1 LFFLDAVEILDNNPY
16 RNNTAKRPLVYI
28 DMFAVSLPSEANA
41 KKENPSIIDM
51 ANAAYSMTP
60 SVGVNAAP
68 ANVQRL
74 KSSEVTWNTRNR
86 KTNLSSTSV
95 DERLDAARAML
106 GISPC
111 SVTDGSV
118 GSMMGERGSAKSK
131 QRHSSTPG
139 SSQSSGDQQ
148 VEGSVYATVQSSN
161 DPHARRPRSDSAGL
175 EALAFLATQE
185 QEAAV
190 TATSTTR
197 TMTTNAQTTV
207 PYSSVSLVPTA
218 TVTSSDD
225 DSEIMPPPP
234 PRTTVT
240 RRRRSVS
247 NPEGMDKWGLPM
259 TTSPGDCDKK
269 STSHT
274 MRRLRL
280 VLPASILE
288 EEIAEANAAVVAKER
303 STASASALAASLLS
317 EKNDFNSTNI
327 VYGGTQLPLVEEE
340 EDDDDENLD
349 HEELLR
355 RARSRLLE
363 DLSQSNLSG
372 EKGVLTLPHS
382 LRKYKEVYNKNGRIG
397 IYTPAERA
405 AIIARFQS
413 KRTRRVWNKKIRYN
427 CRKNLA
433 DRRLRVKGRF
443 VKRTATPAVVTNES
457 PQTLGIKPAEKNG
470 SAKEKTSTT
479 SSTIAPIPEDIEVD
493 QADRDT
499 EMPDVTDPDAGFCP
513 TDDQPYRRLRRHTIT

>member
-1 LFFLDAVEILDNNPY
+1 
-16 RNNTAKRPLVYI
+16 
-28 DMFAVSLPSEANA
+28 MFDVSLPSEADG
-41 KKENPSIIDM
+41 KKQNPSIIDM

-60 SVGVNAAP
+60 SAGVGVGAVTATD
-68 ANVQRL
+68 QQL
-74 KSSEVTWNTRNR
+74 KISDGHWSSRSRNNSASS
-86 KTNLSSTSV
+86 TNL

-118 GSMMGERGSAKSK
+118 GSIMGGRGGASVK
-131 QRHSSTPG
+131 QRHASALCC
-139 SSQSSGDQQ
+139 SQRSGDQQ
-148 VEGSVYATVQSSN
+148 VERSFTDTNQFSSAHSV
-161 DPHARRPRSDSAGL
+161 RRPRSNSAGL
-175 EALAFLATQE
+175 EALAFLASQE
-185 QEAAV
+185 QEAVAAAATTTI
-190 TATSTTR
+190 TAR
-197 TMTTNAQTTV
+197 TMTTTVQTTV
-207 PYSSVSLVPTA
+207 PYSSVSLVANP

-240 RRRRSVS
+240 PRRRSVS

-259 TTSPGDCDKK
+259 TCSTMDYHESSK
-269 STSHT
+269 SQMKT

-280 VLPASILE
+280 VLPVSILE
-288 EEIAEANAAVVAKER
+288 EEIAEANAAVIAKEK

-317 EKNDFNSTNI
+317 HKNNI
-327 VYGGTQLPLVEEE
+327 YQSNRVYGGSQLPLVEEE
-340 EDDDDENLD
+340 DDEDENLNHD
-349 HEELLR
+349 ELLR

-443 VKRTATPAVVTNES
+443 VKRTTTTTAV
-457 PQTLGIKPAEKNG
+457 
-470 SAKEKTSTT
+470 AKETRKALCVATATAPATTFERAGDTSGVASTRA
-479 SSTIAPIPEDIEVD
+479 SSAISSIPEDIEISQGD
-493 QADRDT
+493 NDT
-499 EMPDVTDPDAGFCP
+499 EMPDVSDPDAGFCP
-513 TDDQPYRRLRRHTIT
+513 TSDQPYRRVRRHTIT

>member
-1 LFFLDAVEILDNNPY
+1 VRLGFTWRYRILDNNTILKINHHSSARHPF
-16 RNNTAKRPLVYI
+16 VYP

-41 KKENPSIIDM
+41 KKENPSIIDI

-60 SVGVNAAP
+60 SAGVSIASTNI
-68 ANVQRL
+68 QKL
-74 KSSEVTWNTRNR
+74 KSSDVTWNTSSRN
-86 KTNLSSTSV
+86 KSTSSTSF
-95 DERLDAARAML
+95 DERLEAARAML

-118 GSMMGERGSAKSK
+118 GYMMGDRTSAKFK

-139 SSQSSGDQQ
+139 SSQSSGDRQ
-148 VEGSVYATVQSSN
+148 VEGSVSGTNQSSN
-161 DPHARRPRSDSAGL
+161 LPNARRSRSDSVGL

-185 QEAAV
+185 QEAQEAAV
-190 TATSTTR
+190 A
-197 TMTTNAQTTV
+197 

-247 NPEGMDKWGLPM
+247 NPEGMDKWGLP
-259 TTSPGDCDKK
+259 TTSSTMDCDKE
-269 STSHT
+269 STPQT

-317 EKNDFNSTNI
+317 EKNNTNGI
-327 VYGGTQLPLVEEE
+327 NMVYGGSHLPLVEEE

-349 HEELLR
+349 HDELLR

-443 VKRTATPAVVTNES
+443 VKRTATPTVVTNET
-457 PQTLGIKPAEKNG
+457 PKTTRIAPAEKI
-470 SAKEKTSTT
+470 SSTKEKTSIT
-479 SSTIAPIPEDIEVD
+479 SSVVSSNPEDIKVD

-499 EMPDVTDPDAGFCP
+499 EMPDVTDPNAGFCP

>member
-1 LFFLDAVEILDNNPY
+1 
-16 RNNTAKRPLVYI
+16 
-28 DMFAVSLPSEANA
+28 MFAVSLPSEANG
-41 KKENPSIIDM
+41 KRDNPSIIDM
-51 ANAAYSMTP
+51 ANAAYSMVP
-60 SVGVNAAP
+60 PAGVGAAT
-68 ANVQRL
+68 ATNQQL
-74 KSSEVTWNTRNR
+74 KSSDVTWSTRSRNNSTSY
-86 KTNLSSTSV
+86 TNL
-95 DERLDAARAML
+95 DDRLDAARAML
-106 GISPC
+106 GISPS
-111 SVTDGSV
+111 SVTDGTV
-118 GSMMGERGSAKSK
+118 GSMMGGRGIGNVK
-131 QRHSSTPG
+131 QRRALALS
-139 SSQSSGDQQ
+139 SSQSSGNQH
-148 VEGSVYATVQSSN
+148 VEGSVTDMGHSSSTIS
-161 DPHARRPRSDSAGL
+161 ASRPRSNSAGL

-185 QEAAV
+185 QEAAAAA
-190 TATSTTR
+190 TAKTTTTR
-197 TMTTNAQTTV
+197 TITTTVQITV
-207 PYSSVSLVPTA
+207 PYSSISLVA
-218 TVTSSDD
+218 NAAVTSSDD

-259 TTSPGDCDKK
+259 KCSTMDHNRDSK
-269 STSHT
+269 SQT

-288 EEIAEANAAVVAKER
+288 EEIAEANAAVIAKEK

-317 EKNDFNSTNI
+317 HKNDMKQSNE
-327 VYGGTQLPLVEEE
+327 VYIGSKLPLVEE
-340 EDDDDENLD
+340 DESLD
-349 HEELLR
+349 HDELLR

-382 LRKYKEVYNKNGRIG
+382 LQKYKEVYNKNGRIG

-443 VKRTATPAVVTNES
+443 VKRTTATTVEAKDEPRALCVATTTFGKTGDTSAIASMRASSAVS
-457 PQTLGIKPAEKNG
+457 
-470 SAKEKTSTT
+470 SA
-479 SSTIAPIPEDIEVD
+479 PEDIEID
-493 QADRDT
+493 QGDNDT
-499 EMPDVTDPDAGFCP
+499 EMPDISDPDAGFCP
-513 TDDQPYRRLRRHTIT
+513 TDDLPYRRLRRHTIT

>member
-1 LFFLDAVEILDNNPY
+1 
-16 RNNTAKRPLVYI
+16 
-28 DMFAVSLPSEANA
+28 MFAVSLPSEANGE
-41 KKENPSIIDM
+41 KKNPSIIDM

-60 SVGVNAAP
+60 SSSAAQQLRKGDD
-68 ANVQRL
+68 AW
-74 KSSEVTWNTRNR
+74 SSRSRN
-86 KTNLSSTSV
+86 NSTSSINL

-111 SVTDGSV
+111 SVVDGSV
-118 GSMMGERGSAKSK
+118 GSLMGGRGGATFK
-131 QRHSSTPG
+131 QQR
-139 SSQSSGDQQ
+139 QSSGLSSSEISGDKQG
-148 VEGSVYATVQSSN
+148 EGSVADTDLLSGN
-161 DPHARRPRSDSAGL
+161 RRPRSNSAGL
-175 EALAFLATQE
+175 DALAFLATQE

-190 TATSTTR
+190 GGKTTTAVA
-197 TMTTNAQTTV
+197 TNAQTTV
-207 PYSSVSLVPTA
+207 PYSSISLVANPA
-218 TVTSSDD
+218 VTSSDD

-247 NPEGMDKWGLPM
+247 NPEGMGKWGLPM
-259 TTSPGDCDKK
+259 TMDDDNN
-269 STSHT
+269 STT

-280 VLPASILE
+280 VLPVSILE
-288 EEIAEANAAVVAKER
+288 EEIAEANAAVIAKEK

-317 EKNDFNSTNI
+317 QKGDIHGSNRSRS
-327 VYGGTQLPLVEEE
+327 QPPLVEEDE
-340 EDDDDENLD
+340 DENLD
-349 HEELLR
+349 HDELLR

-363 DLSQSNLSG
+363 DLSQSNISG

-382 LRKYKEVYNKNGRIG
+382 LAKYKEVRSPTIYCTVCFACCCVLYFRSHIESFFTPRQVYNKNGRIG

-443 VKRTATPAVVTNES
+443 VKRSAVTE
-457 PQTLGIKPAEKNG
+457 TT
-470 SAKEKTSTT
+470 AKETPKNVPAATDDASEK
-479 SSTIAPIPEDIEVD
+479 TIAAGGEASSGALSSVASIPEETEVD
-493 QADRDT
+493 QPENDT
-499 EMPDVTDPDAGFCP
+499 EMPDVSDPDAGFSP

>member
-1 LFFLDAVEILDNNPY
+1 
-16 RNNTAKRPLVYI
+16 
-28 DMFAVSLPSEANA
+28 MFAVSLPSEANGE
-41 KKENPSIIDM
+41 KKNPSIIDM

-60 SVGVNAAP
+60 SSSAAQQLRKGDG
-68 ANVQRL
+68 AW
-74 KSSEVTWNTRNR
+74 SSRSRN
-86 KTNLSSTSV
+86 NSTSSINL

-111 SVTDGSV
+111 SVVDGSV
-118 GSMMGERGSAKSK
+118 GSLMGGRGGATFK
-131 QRHSSTPG
+131 QQR
-139 SSQSSGDQQ
+139 QSSGL
-148 VEGSVYATVQSSN
+148 GSSEICGDKQGEASVADTDLLSGN
-161 DPHARRPRSDSAGL
+161 RRPRSNSAGL
-175 EALAFLATQE
+175 DALAFLATQE
-185 QEAAV
+185 QEAALGG
-190 TATSTTR
+190 TTK
-197 TMTTNAQTTV
+197 TKTTVATNAQTTV
-207 PYSSVSLVPTA
+207 PYSSVSLVANPA
-218 TVTSSDD
+218 VTSSDD

-247 NPEGMDKWGLPM
+247 NPEGMGKWGLPITM
-259 TTSPGDCDKK
+259 DDDNN
-269 STSHT
+269 STT

-280 VLPASILE
+280 VLPVSILE
-288 EEIAEANAAVVAKER
+288 EEIAEANAAVIAKEK

-317 EKNDFNSTNI
+317 QKGDIHGSSNTSRS
-327 VYGGTQLPLVEEE
+327 QPPLVE
-340 EDDDDENLD
+340 DDEDENLD
-349 HEELLR
+349 HDELLR

-363 DLSQSNLSG
+363 DLSQSNISG

-382 LRKYKEVYNKNGRIG
+382 LGKYKEVRSPTIHCTVCFAYCCVLYLRSHIESLFKPRQVYNKNGRIG

-443 VKRTATPAVVTNES
+443 VKRSAVTE
-457 PQTLGIKPAEKNG
+457 TT
-470 SAKEKTSTT
+470 AKETPKIVPATT
-479 SSTIAPIPEDIEVD
+479 DDASEKTIAAGGGASSGARSSVTSIPEETEVG
-493 QADRDT
+493 QPENDT
-499 EMPDVTDPDAGFCP
+499 EMPDVSDPDAGFCP

>member
-1 LFFLDAVEILDNNPY
+1 
-16 RNNTAKRPLVYI
+16 
-28 DMFAVSLPSEANA
+28 MFAVSLPSDANA

-60 SVGVNAAP
+60 TGASTATITRSRN
-68 ANVQRL
+68 N
-74 KSSEVTWNTRNR
+74 SS
-86 KTNLSSTSV
+86 SSTNV

-111 SVTDGSV
+111 SVIDGSV
-118 GSMMGERGSAKSK
+118 GSMMGGKGNAKLK
-131 QRHSSTPG
+131 QRYSSTPG

-148 VEGSVYATVQSSN
+148 VEGSASETNYSSSIPN
-161 DPHARRPRSDSAGL
+161 ARRPRSNSAGL

-190 TATSTTR
+190 AVTSTAR
-197 TMTTNAQTTV
+197 TMATNVQRTV

-234 PRTTVT
+234 PRTTVI
-240 RRRRSVS
+240 RRRRSIS

-259 TTSPGDCDKK
+259 TSSTDCDEG
-269 STSHT
+269 SSSQT

-288 EEIAEANAAVVAKER
+288 EEIAEANAAMIAKEK
-303 STASASALAASLLS
+303 STASASALAASLLN
-317 EKNDFNSTNI
+317 EKNNNHGTNF
-327 VYGGTQLPLVEEE
+327 VTGRTQLPLVEEE
-340 EDDDDENLD
+340 DEEDENLD
-349 HEELLR
+349 HDELLR

-382 LRKYKEVYNKNGRIG
+382 LRKYKEVRG
-397 IYTPAERA
+397 I
-405 AIIARFQS
+405 
-413 KRTRRVWNKKIRYN
+413 
-427 CRKNLA
+427 
-433 DRRLRVKGRF
+433 
-443 VKRTATPAVVTNES
+443 
-457 PQTLGIKPAEKNG
+457 
-470 SAKEKTSTT
+470 
-479 SSTIAPIPEDIEVD
+479 
-493 QADRDT
+493 
-499 EMPDVTDPDAGFCP
+499 
-513 TDDQPYRRLRRHTIT
+513 

>member
-1 LFFLDAVEILDNNPY
+1 
-16 RNNTAKRPLVYI
+16 
-28 DMFAVSLPSEANA
+28 MFAVSLPSEANGE
-41 KKENPSIIDM
+41 KKNPSIIDM

-60 SVGVNAAP
+60 SSSAAQQLRKGDG
-68 ANVQRL
+68 AW
-74 KSSEVTWNTRNR
+74 SSRSRN
-86 KTNLSSTSV
+86 NSTSSINL

-111 SVTDGSV
+111 SVVDGSV
-118 GSMMGERGSAKSK
+118 GSLMGGRGGATFK
-131 QRHSSTPG
+131 QQR
-139 SSQSSGDQQ
+139 QSSGL
-148 VEGSVYATVQSSN
+148 GSSEICGDKQGEASVADTDLLSGN
-161 DPHARRPRSDSAGL
+161 RRPRSNSAGL
-175 EALAFLATQE
+175 DALAFLATQE
-185 QEAAV
+185 QEAALGG
-190 TATSTTR
+190 TTK
-197 TMTTNAQTTV
+197 TKTTVATNAQTTV
-207 PYSSVSLVPTA
+207 PYSSVSLVANPA
-218 TVTSSDD
+218 VTSSDD

-247 NPEGMDKWGLPM
+247 NPEGMGKWGLPITM
-259 TTSPGDCDKK
+259 DDDNN
-269 STSHT
+269 STT

-280 VLPASILE
+280 VLPVSILE
-288 EEIAEANAAVVAKER
+288 EEIAEANAAVIAKEK

-317 EKNDFNSTNI
+317 QKGDIHGSSNTSRS
-327 VYGGTQLPLVEEE
+327 QPPLVE
-340 EDDDDENLD
+340 DDEDENLD
-349 HEELLR
+349 HDELLR

-363 DLSQSNLSG
+363 DLSQSNISG

-382 LRKYKEVYNKNGRIG
+382 LGKYKEVYNKNGRIG

-443 VKRTATPAVVTNES
+443 VKRSAVTE
-457 PQTLGIKPAEKNG
+457 TT
-470 SAKEKTSTT
+470 AKETPKIVPATT
-479 SSTIAPIPEDIEVD
+479 DDASEKTIAAGGGASSGARSSVTSIPEETEVG
-493 QADRDT
+493 QPENDT
-499 EMPDVTDPDAGFCP
+499 EMPDVSDPDAGFCP